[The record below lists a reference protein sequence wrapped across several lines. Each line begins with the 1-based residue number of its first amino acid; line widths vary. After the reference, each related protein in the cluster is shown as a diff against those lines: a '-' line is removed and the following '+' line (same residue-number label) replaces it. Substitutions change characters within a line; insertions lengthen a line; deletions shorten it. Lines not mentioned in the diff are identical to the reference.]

1 MNIVLVYII
10 DGITD
15 TLIINNGNQPAKLM
29 EEYFL

>member
-1 MNIVLVYII
+1 MNTMLVYII

-15 TLIINNGNQPAKLM
+15 TLIINNGNQPATLL